1 MPLHAPDFDLGSLDE
16 RQLRAALRFRHLD
29 ADGAKP
35 ALVARLAAW
44 RSALW
49 SHRDPQEQCALLTA
63 LTDELLGKCFSFL
76 SPAQLGRLERA
87 CVHLR
92 CSLLLLVL
100 LLPAVVAFIFFAVVT
115 VGGVSAGDVVVAAI
129 IAAAAAAAAA
139 ASFTPCEVVL

>member
-92 CSLLLLVL
+92 AACVPVGAALGGTVSLLA
-100 LLPAVVAFIFFAVVT
+100 PGRSRRVVH
-115 VGGVSAGDVVVAAI
+115 
-129 IAAAAAAAAA
+129 
-139 ASFTPCEVVL
+139 ASREGETTA